1 MIGNSVFRLLLCGL
15 TALYWELILIRWFGS
30 CVRIVAYYSNFVL
43 IAAFFGLGTGALLA
57 RRRFRLYNF
66 IIPAIA
72 LNLILGA
79 ILGGFMHMNP
89 DSPTEYIWIGA
100 PLGITTFQ
108 EQQGW
113 LSLWLILPFIYLSI
127 TTVFVIF
134 GQWIGLLFKE
144 ITPPLKAYSIEI
156 FGSLMGVGLFA
167 VFSYL
172 NCSPSIWFIV
182 GFLLLLLIVDRKAMV
197 YIMATAFCVATF
209 YLTSPFADRFT
220 WSPYYRIFVDPISQ
234 IIDKEKGLPVHFE
247 KTMGYALTVNN
258 DYHQMML
265 DLREREREHLFF
277 ASWRALYDA
286 PYSDDE
292 KLPPGPILIVGAGTG
307 NDVSAALRRTE
318 RVIYAVEIDPVIAAL
333 GKKYHPE
340 KPYQN
345 PRVKLIINDA
355 RTFFHQTKIRFA
367 LVVFGFLDSHQL
379 LSSFSSLRL
388 DNFVYTQE
396 SMDQVKH
403 ILLPNGKVALTFA
416 SNRIWIH
423 ERLSQLLQRS
433 FGRPTQIKMEKG
445 KIVYTNGIIYENFN
459 TSEGV
464 GSARLYP
471 TGKTHDEIKGLYLP
485 TDDWPFL
492 YLFYPNIPDHYLPFL
507 LLIVIVGFS
516 ALLLLPKSERR
527 IRLPYFFLGAA
538 FFLLETSNVVS
549 LSLLYGSTWTVNLLV
564 FSGILILVLLG
575 NLTSS
580 FVKKIRLDL
589 IFSLLFLSVTVAYF
603 VPVSALLSIEADTL
617 RDLIAIIVFLGPVYF
632 SSIIFAGLIRNEQN
646 LFQAYGSNILGAVI
660 GGACEYLSLLSGFKF
675 LLGIVIVFYLLTYLL
690 LRQTKNIFDR

>member
-1 MIGNSVFRLLLCGL
+1 MIGNSILRLLLCGL
-15 TALYWELILIRWFGS
+15 AALYWELILIRWFGS

-43 IAAFFGLGTGALLA
+43 IAAFFGLGVGALLA
-57 RRRFRLYNF
+57 RRRFRFYNF

-72 LNLILGA
+72 LSLILGT

-89 DSPTEYIWIGA
+89 KIQNEYIWIGA
-100 PLGITTFQ
+100 PFGITTFK
-108 EQQGW
+108 EQHVW
-113 LSLWLILPFIYLSI
+113 LSLWLVLPFIYLSI
-127 TTVFVIF
+127 TTIFIIF

-156 FGSLMGVGLFA
+156 LGSLMGVGLFA
-167 VFSYL
+167 VFSYM
-172 NCSPSIWFIV
+172 NCSPTIWFVV
-182 GFLLLLLIVDRKAMV
+182 GFLLLLLIVDRKPIV

-209 YLTSPFADRFT
+209 YVTIPFADRFI

-247 KTMGYALTVNN
+247 QTVGYALTVNN

-265 DLREREREHLFF
+265 DLREREREHPFF
-277 ASWRALYDA
+277 ASWRALYDE
-286 PYSDDE
+286 PYIDDE
-292 KLPPGPILIVGAGTG
+292 RLPPGPILIVGAGTG
-307 NDVSAALRRTE
+307 NDVSAALRRTK
-318 RVIYAVEIDPVIAAL
+318 RMIYAVEIDPVIASL

-355 RTFFHQTKIRFA
+355 RTFFHQTKIRFS

-396 SMDQVKH
+396 SMNQVKH
-403 ILLPNGKVALTFA
+403 ILLPNGKVTITFA
-416 SNRIWIH
+416 SNRLWIH
-423 ERLSQLLQRS
+423 ERLSKLLQQS
-433 FGRPTQIKMEKG
+433 FGQPTKIIKENG
-445 KIVYTNGIIYENFN
+445 KITYTDATIYENFN
-459 TSEGV
+459 TSERLGRV
-464 GSARLYP
+464 RLYP
-471 TGKTHDEIKGLYLP
+471 TGKTYDEIKGLCLS

-507 LLIVIVGFS
+507 LLIVIMGFS

-527 IRLPYFFLGAA
+527 IRFPYFFLGAA

-549 LSLLYGSTWTVNLLV
+549 LSLLYGSTWTVNLFV
-564 FSGILILVLLG
+564 FSGILLLVLLG

-580 FVKKIRLDL
+580 FVKNIRLNL
-589 IFSLLFLSVTVAYF
+589 IFPLLFLSVTVAYF
-603 VPVSALLSIEADTL
+603 VPVSVLFSIETDTI

-632 SSIIFAGLIRNEQN
+632 SSIIFAVLIRNEQN

-660 GGACEYLSLLSGFKF
+660 GGACEYLSLLFGFKF

-690 LRQTKNIFDR
+690 LRQVKNIFAK